1 MGRSPQVIE
10 DQVTY
15 PLVSNL
21 GNPKNQKH
29 SCFIDVWDEFC
40 LHHFEDNVDPYWART
55 RVLERLNY
63 AQRLLPASVVPLL
76 VPMERGRSRILVP
89 SGNQWNGFRGTT
101 SFARLVRKICLQTVP
116 GVAEVASL
124 EVSKSNQ
131 LVLDPLKNA
140 IL

>member
-21 GNPKNQKH
+21 QGIPKIKNIRASSMFGMSFVYIILK
-29 SCFIDVWDEFC
+29 
-40 LHHFEDNVDPYWART
+40 NVDPYWART

-76 VPMERGRSRILVP
+76 VPMER
-89 SGNQWNGFRGTT
+89 
-101 SFARLVRKICLQTVP
+101 
-116 GVAEVASL
+116 E
-124 EVSKSNQ
+124 
-131 LVLDPLKNA
+131 
-140 IL
+140 